1 MTQTSSPRLCS
12 PRMAKLIQHKK
23 KGGKSVRDFG
33 DRFRG
38 GGGAMTEL
46 QEFTDLPNAMSGN
59 LGTPKSSI
67 LIGVSIL
74 NHPFW
79 GTPIFGNTHISRI
92 FLNPKCKRKESRST
106 LTSLIIYVYIIL
118 NPGKGIVS

>member
-33 DRFRG
+33 DRLRG

-46 QEFTDLPNAMSGN
+46 QEFTDLPNAMSGILVLYMDVSKN
-59 LGTPKSSI
+59 RGTLEGCNKEKSQQTT
-67 LIGVSIL
+67 
-74 NHPFW
+74 W
-79 GTPIFGNTHISRI
+79 GLF
-92 FLNPKCKRKESRST
+92 
-106 LTSLIIYVYIIL
+106 SLFDL
-118 NPGKGIVS
+118 RLDGLDHSFHAFPHT